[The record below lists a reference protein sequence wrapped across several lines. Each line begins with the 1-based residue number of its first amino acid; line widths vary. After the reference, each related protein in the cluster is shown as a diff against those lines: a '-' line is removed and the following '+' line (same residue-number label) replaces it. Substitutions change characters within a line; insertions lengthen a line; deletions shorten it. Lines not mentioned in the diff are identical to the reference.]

1 MTIRLKTH
9 KIYLFTLRNGKK
21 KLGHGADPAHA
32 LKILS
37 YRLTQEE
44 MAEITDD
51 PPEVIRQTDLQRH
64 VKDLG

>member
-1 MTIRLKTH
+1 MKLKTH
-9 KIYLFTLRNGKK
+9 RIYLFTLKNGKK
-21 KLGHGADPAHA
+21 KLGHGEDPAHA

-37 YRLTQEE
+37 YRLTPEE

-51 PPEVIRQTDLQRH
+51 PPEVIRQTDLQKH

>member
-1 MTIRLKTH
+1 VKLKTH

-21 KLGHGADPAHA
+21 KLGHGADPEHA

-37 YRLTQEE
+37 YRLTPEE
-44 MAEITDD
+44 MAEITSD
-51 PPEVIRQTDLQRH
+51 PPEVIRQTDLQKH